1 MTQRVYLFNEYCV
14 GKIVRLGAHVSVVQ
28 WSNAEGTEFT
38 EPVDN
43 NDLEF
48 L

>member
-1 MTQRVYLFNEYCV
+1 MTQRVYLFGECV
-14 GKIVRLGAHVSVVQ
+14 VGRVVRLGAHVSVVQ

-38 EPVDN
+38 EPVAND
-43 NDLEF
+43 DLEF